1 MLRDSCLS
9 DSGRVRRKLCDL
21 GQVTQCLLTG
31 FFICDMGMEQM
42 TLEVFDTS
50 QRQHHP
56 VELPAV
62 VEVFCDWSCPVQE
75 LLATCGCW
83 AFLKCDWHS

>member
-1 MLRDSCLS
+1 
-9 DSGRVRRKLCDL
+9 
-21 GQVTQCLLTG
+21 
-31 FFICDMGMEQM
+31 MGMKQM

-75 LLATCGCW
+75 LLATRGCW